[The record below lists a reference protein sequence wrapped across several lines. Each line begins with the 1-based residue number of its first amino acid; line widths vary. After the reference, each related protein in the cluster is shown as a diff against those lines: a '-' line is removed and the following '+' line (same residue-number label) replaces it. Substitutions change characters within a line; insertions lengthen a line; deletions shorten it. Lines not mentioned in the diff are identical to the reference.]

1 MASGLSLQCR
11 RADTQ
16 VGRFG
21 SVQISLCG
29 EISPALL
36 EQAHPIPPPAHPAR
50 PRLPRPPPPA
60 HHTLARSTHAIA
72 RSHARSPQHVRIR
85 THARLMPSCRCAI
98 ASALCAAGPAAEAA
112 SLLRVQQAVDLGLEA
127 SAHIAALA
135 KRVLVSQARGRRV
148 ACACCNGLS
157 RFSVA
162 RARHGRLTVGR
173 CPAMESFIGQG
184 GPCCARVRHRSRRFS
199 VAVDPPHRLPCEGRT
214 RVAAAVGA
222 ADRVHWHAKCAA
234 VRVWLYA
241 CQSVRH
247 FVRLH
252 VRMRVACV
260 CTGPV
265 ELEAFQCATK
275 PTRPFRAV
283 GRIA

>member
-1 MASGLSLQCR
+1 
-11 RADTQ
+11 
-16 VGRFG
+16 
-21 SVQISLCG
+21 
-29 EISPALL
+29 
-36 EQAHPIPPPAHPAR
+36 
-50 PRLPRPPPPA
+50 
-60 HHTLARSTHAIA
+60 
-72 RSHARSPQHVRIR
+72 
-85 THARLMPSCRCAI
+85 MPSCRCAI

-148 ACACCNGLS
+148 AGACVCVLQRPLTVLS
-157 RFSVA
+157 RSRDTGA
-162 RARHGRLTVGR
+162 YRRRA
-173 CPAMESFIGQG
+173 AMESFIGQG

-214 RVAAAVGA
+214 RVAAAAGA

-252 VRMRVACV
+252 VRQYARCMCV
-260 CTGPV
+260 HRSGRARKKRSNV
-265 ELEAFQCATK
+265 RKTK
-275 PTRPFRAV
+275 PTDRRFRAV
-283 GRIA
+283 VSIA